1 MIKNSL
7 GRELPEKIGDY
18 VVRPY
23 QGAYAT
29 PAPQEMVVI
38 KRVMG
43 HRVPGDTKL
52 LPDLKA
58 PSVPRACATA

>member
-1 MIKNSL
+1 MIVNSL

-29 PAPQEMVVI
+29 PAPTES
-38 KRVMG
+38 
-43 HRVPGDTKL
+43 
-52 LPDLKA
+52 
-58 PSVPRACATA
+58 SVPKSKSPTR

>member
-23 QGAYAT
+23 EGAYAT
-29 PAPQEMVVI
+29 PAPQETVVT
-38 KRVMG
+38 KRIMAIAS
-43 HRVPGDTKL
+43 P
-52 LPDLKA
+52 A
-58 PSVPRACATA
+58 IPSSCPI

>member
-29 PAPQEMVVI
+29 PAPQEMVVT

-43 HRVPGDTKL
+43 HRVP
-52 LPDLKA
+52 A
-58 PSVPRACATA
+58 IPSFCPI

>member
-23 QGAYAT
+23 RGAHAT
-29 PAPQEMVVI
+29 PAPQGTVVT
-38 KRVMG
+38 KRVMYMCS
-43 HRVPGDTKL
+43 TFY
-52 LPDLKA
+52 
-58 PSVPRACATA
+58 PSAFLAS

>member
-23 QGAYAT
+23 RGAYAT
-29 PAPQEMVVI
+29 PAPQETVVT
-38 KRVMG
+38 KRVMR
-43 HRVPGDTKL
+43 HRIPDDT
-52 LPDLKA
+52 
-58 PSVPRACATA
+58 RAWIARS